1 MNSNLKSLSVEIKDF
16 SKVYELKKKQKKIAC
31 CGVDFVARAGE
42 VTGLLG
48 PNGAGKSTLIKAI
61 CGVHYGTS
69 GSVSVAGSCNIV
81 DIRKRV
87 GYVPETPELDG
98 SLTVK
103 ETLYQEAMLHGINE
117 EDSKKFISEAVRI
130 TELDEVFFQKVSTLS
145 KGYAQRTSLAKA
157 LSFDPEILVLDEF
170 SGGLDPA
177 QIVKMRRAIKKLSE
191 KKVVIFSTHH
201 IEEAESLC
209 SKIYVM
215 NSGEVVASGSID
227 EVIAFSGTKNLE
239 KAFLKLT
246 CSDEL
251 EEEKSLEEK

>member
-1 MNSNLKSLSVEIKDF
+1 MNSNLNSLSVEIKDF
-16 SKVYELKKKQKKIAC
+16 SKVYELKKRQMKIAC
-31 CGVDFVARAGE
+31 SGVDFLAKAGE

-69 GSVSVAGSCNIV
+69 GSVSVAGFSSIV
-81 DIRKRV
+81 EIRRRV

-103 ETLYQEAMLHGINE
+103 ETLYQEAMLHGIKKE
-117 EDSKKFISEAVRI
+117 VSRKFISEAVRI
-130 TELDEVFFQKVSTLS
+130 TELEDVLFQKVSTLS

-157 LSFDPEILVLDEF
+157 LSFDPEVLVLDEF
-170 SGGLDPA
+170 SGGLDPV
-177 QIVKMRRAIKKLSE
+177 QIVKMRKTIKRLSE

-201 IEEAESLC
+201 IEEAEALC

-215 NSGEVVASGSID
+215 NGGKVAASGVID
-227 EVIAFSGTKNLE
+227 EVIAFSGKKNLE
-239 KAFLKLT
+239 EAFLKFT
-246 CSDEL
+246 CSGEL
-251 EEEKSLEEK
+251 EEENS